1 MGEGSVVT
9 WADPVTDP
17 PGISDTWPLSSSL
30 PLGALPGAT
39 PCARLHARAVLHEWG
54 LAGLAEA
61 AELIVS
67 ELVTNAVRASTTP
80 DGRPRYD
87 ATGMP
92 VVVLRLASDRFKL
105 LVEVW
110 DVIPGA
116 PAAAHPGPDDESG
129 RGLMLVAAQC
139 DRWSWQSAPG
149 WPGKVADNWGV
160 VCVTDEHP
168 KGTADYDRLV
178 RKHDHY
184 FALSRGGD
192 IVSGIAHIDPAL
204 SP

>member
-17 PGISDTWPLSSSL
+17 PGMSASWPLSTSL

-39 PCARLHARAVLHEWG
+39 PCARLHARAVLAEWG
-54 LAGLAEA
+54 LKELAEA

-87 ATGMP
+87 GAGMP
-92 VVVLRLASDRFKL
+92 VVVLRIASDHIKL
-105 LVEVW
+105 LIEVW

-116 PAAAHPGPDDESG
+116 PAAGHPGPDDESG

-139 DRWSWQSAPG
+139 DRWSWQSVPG
-149 WPGKVADNWGV
+149 WPGKVVWAELHG
-160 VCVTDEHP
+160 
-168 KGTADYDRLV
+168 
-178 RKHDHY
+178 
-184 FALSRGGD
+184 
-192 IVSGIAHIDPAL
+192 
-204 SP
+204 